1 MERVLYRHEVQP
13 HEFGQTQLSIR
24 AYREFLE
31 DQDVYGAED
40 SSDVG
45 APTTGA
51 NGSQKSQKPD
61 ANGQQLH
68 IAVNPDVMEYVTFS
82 GFQAELNNSLPGKKS
97 EITWNHNAA
106 RLGNKL
112 MVEEKVQV
120 DEKSKHLL
128 MSSEW
133 LKLCDEMNQTA
144 VCVWRNNCND
154 TFVAGSHDDVT
165 EVIKKLNTFLENNCI
180 REERFLCTSDIMRR
194 YLLELRQED
203 LRTIENQLKDFVV
216 SIKKGKDDDDF
227 VISGNREGLKRVGKK
242 LDALMDSTE
251 FKTFEV
257 KQPGLRKYFDSG
269 KGDQLVKMVEK
280 QQDCAIKVQKSL
292 GRGGKE
298 EELRVESVFEAST
311 TSGDGEDDAEDDH
324 ATTTGTDSST
334 LVIAQR
340 HRVSWKPGK
349 IEAEKVGL
357 TMFYHTRKIV
367 HENNLKVLVGIFID
381 FSSSLS
387 SHVLVDCGYII

>member
-1 MERVLYRHEVQP
+1 MQP
-13 HEFGQTQLSIR
+13 HEFGQTHLSIR

-180 REERFLCTSDIMRR
+180 REERFVCTSDIMRR
-194 YLLELRQED
+194 YFLELRQEE
-203 LRTIENQLKDFVV
+203 LRSIENQLKDFEV

-227 VISGNREGLKRVGKK
+227 IISGKREGLKHVRKEI
-242 LDALMDSTE
+242 DALINATE
-251 FKTFEV
+251 SETFDV

-269 KGDQLVKMVEK
+269 KGDRLMKSVGKDE
-280 QQDCAIKVQKSL
+280 DCAIKVQKNV
-292 GRGGKE
+292 GRGRD
-298 EELRVESVFEAST
+298 EELRIESVSNAFTS
-311 TSGDGEDDAEDDH
+311 SGDSDDDAEDDH

-387 SHVLVDCGYII
+387 SHVLVDCGCII